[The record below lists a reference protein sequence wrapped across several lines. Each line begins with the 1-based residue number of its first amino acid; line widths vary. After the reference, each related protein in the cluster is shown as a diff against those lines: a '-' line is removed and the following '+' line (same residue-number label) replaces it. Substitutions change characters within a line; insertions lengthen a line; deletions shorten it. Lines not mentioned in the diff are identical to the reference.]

1 MFIRLINWALVV
13 ALIGTLASILTIGIG
28 FLVVKPSLPEINLVD
43 EDALQIPLKVLTS
56 DGVLIG
62 EFGDQK
68 RRTIEYDQIPQNLK
82 NAFLAAEDDQF
93 FEHYGVRIPSFIR
106 AFYQMI
112 RSGEIVSGGGTITM
126 QVVRGYLLS
135 REQKII
141 RKIKEIYLAFE
152 LESSAT
158 KEEIFSIYLNTI
170 FLGNR
175 SYGVEAAANKYF
187 SKSIS
192 ELTLAE
198 SALIAS

>member
-1 MFIRLINWALVV
+1 MALSSALIVALVSIFI
-13 ALIGTLASILTIGIG
+13 IGTGYLLI
-28 FLVVKPSLPEINLVD
+28 KPSLPEINLVD
-43 EDALQIPLKVLTS
+43 EGVLQIPLKVFTS

-68 RRTIEYDQIPQNLK
+68 RRTIEYEEIPDNLK

-93 FEHYGVRIPSFIR
+93 FMHGGIRLSSLIR
-106 AFYQMI
+106 AVYQMI
-112 RSGEIVSGGGTITM
+112 QSGEIVSGGGTITM

-158 KEEIFSIYLNTI
+158 KAV
-170 FLGNR
+170 
-175 SYGVEAAANKYF
+175 SYTH
-187 SKSIS
+187 
-192 ELTLAE
+192 LTLPTKA
-198 SALIAS
+198 